1 MFVLSET
8 NAHEWATKCY
18 HLDGFSKFCF
28 TRQSRRGEGTAVFIK
43 NGRHAECQDH
53 THTRD
58 NIPKEQEAISM
69 NRDESHRHI
78 KTSRKFSLSSGISQR
93 NGSPSP
99 ISSDDFPI
107 TFQESQNDPATP
119 EAGPPNSPATPLSCT
134 RDQDTGGI
142 PPLLRRSTQMRQPP
156 TRLGI
161 WKLVF
166 FLKGYFAVRGTRLPP
181 DGGSRVPLTSTI
193 WKSNRKLQIYVE
205 GQWLNV
211 KEMWASC
218 FKSELTVRTNTE
230 AQNKMLKEHYLKCH
244 SGRKSLISLLQ
255 MMKTFLSD
263 REKHFSKDNLHF
275 SSGHRVYH

>member
-1 MFVLSET
+1 MVHRLRFPVT
-8 NAHEWATKCY
+8 T
-18 HLDGFSKFCF
+18 F
-28 TRQSRRGEGTAVFIK
+28 QSRFKRVRTI
-43 NGRHAECQDH
+43 
-53 THTRD
+53 
-58 NIPKEQEAISM
+58 
-69 NRDESHRHI
+69 
-78 KTSRKFSLSSGISQR
+78 LQR
-93 NGSPSP
+93 
-99 ISSDDFPI
+99 
-107 TFQESQNDPATP
+107 
-119 EAGPPNSPATPLSCT
+119 
-134 RDQDTGGI
+134 
-142 PPLLRRSTQMRQPP
+142 RRQALQ
-156 TRLGI
+156 TRLPRR
-161 WKLVF
+161 LVAHGTKTRGAFHLFSEDQHRCASHLRGWAFENLFF

-193 WKSNRKLQIYVE
+193 WKSIRKLQIYVE